1 MELILPQWGQAL
13 PKVGAL
19 ATTRACGHSA
29 APYDDGGGAAGL
41 NLGLHV
47 GDNTDHVHAN
57 RAQIARQLPAPPVW
71 LNQVHGCDVIDAGA
85 WNVADAIPQ
94 ADASFT
100 TQAGVVCAILTADCL
115 PVLLTDTAGRVV
127 AAAHA
132 GWRGLAAG
140 VLENTVTKMRAAG
153 GQDLLAWLGPAIGPQ
168 HFEVAGD
175 VLEAFVARCPTA
187 SYAFKKI
194 EARPGKYHADIYS
207 LARDILLR
215 AGIVRA
221 GGGNYC
227 TVSASQRFYSYRRD
241 GVTGRMASLIWLR

>member
-1 MELILPQWGQAL
+1 MELILPQWGQSL
-13 PKVGAL
+13 PKVGTL
-19 ATTRACGHSA
+19 ASTRACGNSV
-29 APYDDGGGAAGL
+29 APYGDGAGALGL

-47 GDNTDHVHAN
+47 GDDADHVRAN
-57 RAQIARQLPAPPVW
+57 RAQIARHLPAQPVW

-85 WNVADAIPQ
+85 WTAADALPQ

-140 VLENTVTKMRAAG
+140 VLENTAMQMRNAG
-153 GQDLLAWLGPAIGPQ
+153 GQELLAWLGPAIGPQ
-168 HFEVAGD
+168 QFEVGAE
-175 VLEAFVARCPTA
+175 VLEAFVTRSPTA
-187 SYAFKKI
+187 SHAFKKI
-194 EARPGKYHADIYS
+194 EARPGKYQADIYS

-215 AGIVRA
+215 AGIVRVT
-221 GGGNYC
+221 GGNDC
-227 TVSASQRFYSYRRD
+227 TVSSPQRFYSFRRD
-241 GVTGRMASLIWLR
+241 GVTGRMASFVWLR

>member
-19 ATTRACGHSA
+19 ATTRACGNSV
-29 APYDDGGGAAGL
+29 APYDDGDGALGL

-47 GDNTDHVHAN
+47 GDDADHVHAN
-57 RAQIARQLPAPPVW
+57 RTQIARHLPAQPVW
-71 LNQVHGCDVIDAGA
+71 LNQVHGCDVTDAGA
-85 WNVADAIPQ
+85 WIAADSLPQ

-132 GWRGLAAG
+132 GWRSLAAG
-140 VLENTVTKMRAAG
+140 VLENTVAQMRTAG
-153 GQDLLAWLGPAIGPQ
+153 GQELLAWLGPAIGPQ
-168 HFEVAGD
+168 QFEVGGD
-175 VLEAFVARCPTA
+175 VLDAFVARCPTA
-187 SYAFKKI
+187 SHAFKKI
-194 EARPGKYHADIYS
+194 EARPGKYYADIYS

-215 AGIVRA
+215 AGIARA

-227 TVSASQRFYSYRRD
+227 TVSTPQRFYSFRRD

>member
-1 MELILPQWGQAL
+1 MELILPQWGQPL

-19 ATTRACGHSA
+19 ATTRACGNSV
-29 APYDDGGGAAGL
+29 APYDDGDREPGL
-41 NLGLHV
+41 NLAMHV
-47 GDNTDHVHAN
+47 GDNADHVHAN
-57 RAQIARQLPAPPVW
+57 RAQIARHLPAQPVW
-71 LNQVHGCDVIDAGA
+71 LNQVHGCEVIDAGA
-85 WNVADAIPQ
+85 WSASDAIPQ

-100 TQAGVVCAILTADCL
+100 TQTGVVCAILSADCL

-140 VLENTVTKMRAAG
+140 VLENTVTRMRAAG
-153 GQDLLAWLGPAIGPQ
+153 GQELLAWLGPAIGPH
-168 HFEVAGD
+168 HFEVGGD

-187 SYAFKKI
+187 SHAFKKI
-194 EARPGKYHADIYS
+194 EARPGKYHADIYV

-215 AGIVRA
+215 AGIVHA
-221 GGGNYC
+221 TGGNYC
-227 TVSASQRFYSYRRD
+227 TVSAPQRFYSYRRD

>member
-1 MELILPQWGQAL
+1 MELILPQWGQFL
-13 PKVGAL
+13 PKIGAL
-19 ATTRACGHSA
+19 ATTRACGNSA
-29 APYDDGGGAAGL
+29 APYDGGDGALGL

-47 GDNTDHVHAN
+47 GDDVARVQAN
-57 RAQIARQLPAPPVW
+57 RAQITRHLPSQPVW
-71 LNQVHGCDVIDAGA
+71 LTQVHGSNVVDAGA
-85 WNVADAIPQ
+85 CNTTDAIPQ

-140 VLENTVTKMRAAG
+140 VLENTVAQMRAAG
-153 GQDLLAWLGPAIGPQ
+153 GQELLAWLGPAIGPQ
-168 HFEVAGD
+168 QFEVGGD
-175 VLEAFVARCPTA
+175 VLEAFVARSPTA
-187 SYAFKKI
+187 RHAFKKI
-194 EARPGKYHADIYS
+194 ESRPGKYHADIYS
-207 LARDILLR
+207 LARNILLR
-215 AGIVRA
+215 EGIVRA

-227 TVSASQRFYSYRRD
+227 TVSTPQRFYSYRRD